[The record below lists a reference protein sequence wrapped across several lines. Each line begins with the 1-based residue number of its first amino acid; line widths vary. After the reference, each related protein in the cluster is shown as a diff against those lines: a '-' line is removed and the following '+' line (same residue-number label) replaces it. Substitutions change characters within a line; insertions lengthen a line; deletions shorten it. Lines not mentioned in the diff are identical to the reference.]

1 MTLNSPNQ
9 VQDLLLALTYDKHIA
24 ALIRRLRIDLRLEYI
39 DKRERSNTVGSLR
52 KVLRSLGSDPESRLQ
67 ELAFEVRLG
76 NTRMKISN
84 ILKGVTFARM
94 TEFSSFVT
102 GHRDLSQ
109 FLLNHPF
116 IKKLRVR
123 SFECE
128 PRCPLSIL
136 QNRCLCQIEAMD
148 SCVKA
153 MAPGNPLEALVLERC
168 GPNAISNVAQAM
180 SAQSLTSLEIRLP
193 ADNDILIDIADSFPS
208 LERLVL
214 KESLNANTVSS
225 APHWST

>member
-1 MTLNSPNQ
+1 MNSPDQ
-9 VQDLLLALTYDKHIA
+9 VQDLLFALTYDDHIV

-52 KVLRSLGSDPESRLQ
+52 KVLRSLSSNPESRLL

-76 NTRMKISN
+76 KTRMKISN
-84 ILKGVTFARM
+84 ILKGVTFSRM
-94 TEFSSFVT
+94 TEFSSFIT
-102 GHRDLSQ
+102 SHRDLSQ

-116 IKKLRVR
+116 LQTLRVR

-128 PRCPLSIL
+128 PQCPLSIL
-136 QNRCLCQIEAMD
+136 QNRCLRHIEAMD

-168 GPNAISNVAQAM
+168 KPNTIFNVAKAM

-193 ADNDILIDIADSFPS
+193 ADNDILIDIADSFPT

-214 KESLNANTVSS
+214 KESLNATTVSS
-225 APHWST
+225 PPYWN